1 MDYTHCDHSED
12 YLNLHDCIA
21 ERAFCED
28 GRLSFEFGDGFW
40 ILPDHPE
47 SNLPNPVRTD
57 RSKVEY
63 TLENGEDCDVTVY
76 AFDKSFFKKVIRKT
90 FSRAAWSCKSY
101 YFHFI
106 LPFSIGA
113 LQQKHMLL
121 PLQTERTRRR

>member
-47 SNLPNPVRTD
+47 SNMPNPVRTD
-57 RSKVEY
+57 SSKVEY

-76 AFDKSFFKKVIRKT
+76 AFDKSFFI
-90 FSRAAWSCKSY
+90 
-101 YFHFI
+101 
-106 LPFSIGA
+106 
-113 LQQKHMLL
+113 
-121 PLQTERTRRR
+121 